1 MVNNIN
7 KDLLD
12 EQIKMDIENLC
23 LMEAGSEE
31 KGKEV
36 ENLTKLYKLRID
48 EDKSERE
55 SEDARKKNLIDK
67 VKIGAEVGLGAIN
80 LFAVCYWMRKTF
92 KFEETGSIT
101 SAAGRG
107 MFNKVLKMI
116 K

>member
-1 MVNNIN
+1 MDNMT
-7 KDLLD
+7 KELLD
-12 EQIKMDIENLC
+12 ERIKTDIEGLSV
-23 LMEAGSEE
+23 LEPGSEQ
-31 KGKEV
+31 KATEV

-55 SEDARKKNLIDK
+55 SEDTQKKSAIDK
-67 VKIGAEVGLGAIN
+67 AKIVSEVGLGGLN
-80 LFAVCYWMRKTF
+80 LVVVCYWMCKTF

-107 MFNKVLKMI
+107 VFNKILKLI